1 MIHFKRHIMN
11 KQLTLALC
19 LLGVFA
25 TAQTKTTA
33 SAKKTTAK
41 KETKVVEVANIPD
54 RKAEFVGGNA
64 AMEKY
69 IVSNLKYPEKLETDT
84 SIKTRNVFMKFMVDK
99 TGKVSEVSVMKGIKG
114 CKACSDEAI
123 RVVSTMPNWSP
134 AIEANQAIDSWFTLP
149 ITFAK
154 K

>member
-1 MIHFKRHIMN
+1 MIIDFKRNTMN
-11 KQLTLALC
+11 KQLMIVFC
-19 LLGVFA
+19 LLGIMA

-33 SAKKTTAK
+33 SAKKASAK
-41 KETKVVEVANIPD
+41 KETKVEVTNIPD
-54 RKAEFVGGNA
+54 KKAEYVGGND

-69 IVSNLKYPEKLETDT
+69 IIANLKYPEKLETDT
-84 SIKTRNVFMKFMVDK
+84 SIKTRKVFMKFMVDK
-99 TGKVSEVSVMKGIKG
+99 TGKVNEVSVMKGIKG
-114 CKACSDEAI
+114 CKACSEEAI

-149 ITFAK
+149 ISFAK

>member
-1 MIHFKRHIMN
+1 MN

-19 LLGVFA
+19 LLGMFA

-41 KETKVVEVANIPD
+41 KETKAVEVTTIPD
-54 RKAEFVGGNA
+54 RKAEYVGGND

-69 IVSNLKYPEKLETDT
+69 IIANLKYPAKLETDT
-84 SIKTRNVFMKFMVDK
+84 SIKTRKVFMKFMVDK
-99 TGKVSEVSVMKGIKG
+99 TGKVTDVSVMKGIKG
-114 CKACSDEAI
+114 CKDCSEEAI

-149 ITFAK
+149 ISFAK

>member
-1 MIHFKRHIMN
+1 MN
-11 KQLTLALC
+11 KQLTLVLC
-19 LLGVFA
+19 LLGMFA

-33 SAKKTTAK
+33 SAKKPTAK
-41 KETKVVEVANIPD
+41 KETKTAALATIPD
-54 RKAEFVGGNA
+54 RKAEYVGGND

-69 IVSNLKYPEKLETDT
+69 IIANLKYPEKLDTDT
-84 SIKTRNVFMKFMVDK
+84 SIKTRNVFMKFMIDK
-99 TGKVSEVSVMKGIKG
+99 TGKVTEVSVMKGIKG

-134 AIEANQAIDSWFTLP
+134 ALEANQAIDSWFTLP